1 MSGFR
6 HISLVRTKND
16 IIWLTINSQD
26 NEKNALTISLLK
38 EMIEVVTGLHGKGFK
53 GLVISSAKPND
64 FIAGTDLDTL
74 LKLTSEQ
81 KAEIY
86 TGLGNQLCRHINSLD
101 CTSIA
106 LINGHCCNSGLEI
119 ALSCDYRIATDNPK
133 IQLSYTDIQQGHYAG
148 FGSIT
153 RMIERKGLLNSV
165 DILSQG
171 HYSAKAFLSLGLID
185 YIIAAHKTHQ
195 ASEYLIEQ
203 ANEKANKKSSFHFK
217 PKILFKKLL
226 PQQLKAYFITNKYK
240 KNALNSSE
248 ITAINS
254 IITTWKTW
262 HISPD
267 ANHNEA
273 IVAATLL
280 SSDAVKNHL
289 KLQKLYQK
297 LGQNIT
303 PIKPLSK
310 RIHIIGCGVMGRYIA
325 RLCAENNLQVSIY
338 DSRHAVLEDLLPDLY
353 QTLKETYNE
362 QQQQAIVDRIIID
375 IDNIGLIHAD
385 IIIEATSEDKHAKA
399 SLLHDIDKQ
408 AKKDAYILTTTAS
421 LSLEK
426 ISKGMQRPQRLA
438 SFNPY
443 HPLFNSKIVEISIN
457 TRGEHLIEAIKAF
470 ATTLQLKPIEIK
482 SHSGYLGT
490 RLLMTYLTESMLI
503 HQSGISLQ
511 AIDQLTADM
520 GMRYAPFDIID
531 NIGINECL
539 QVIETLADHLDY
551 DVPSILMQK
560 NQLGLKGKKSGAGFY
575 RYKKGKKQRPLLDKT
590 LNSPSWKMK
599 RQEVEKRLIEKIIN
613 EARSCLQK
621 EMVNDQEIIDLIAIV
636 IIGFSVEKGGPLAY
650 LQQLQVQQL
659 QLQQSQKLQQSK
671 KELPQ
676 E

>member
-26 NEKNALTISLLK
+26 NEKNALTVSLLK

-53 GLVISSAKPND
+53 GLVISSAKLNH

-86 TGLGNQLCRHINSLD
+86 TGLGNQLCRHISHLD
-101 CTSIA
+101 CASIA

-119 ALSCDYRIATDNPK
+119 ALSCDYRIAADNPN
-133 IQLSYTDIQQGHYAG
+133 IQFSYADIQQGHYAG

-153 RMIERKGLLNSV
+153 RMIERKGLLNSLE
-165 DILSQG
+165 ILNKG
-171 HYSAKAFLSLGLID
+171 HYSAKEFLSLGLID
-185 YIIAAHKTHQ
+185 YIIATHKTHQ

-203 ANEKANKKSSFHFK
+203 AHKKSNHHSSFRFK
-217 PKILFKKLL
+217 PKVLFKKLL
-226 PQQLKAYFITNKYK
+226 PQKLKAYFISSKYK
-240 KNALNSSE
+240 KSGLNSGK

-254 IITTWKTW
+254 IIETWKTW
-262 HISPD
+262 HVSPD

-273 IVAATLL
+273 IVAAKLL
-280 SSDAVKNHL
+280 SSDAVKKHL

-303 PIKPLSK
+303 PIKPSSK
-310 RIHIIGCGVMGRYIA
+310 RIHIIGCGIMGCYIA
-325 RLCAENNLQVSIY
+325 RLCAENNFQVSIY
-338 DSRHAVLEDLLPDLY
+338 DSRHAVLENLLPDLY
-353 QTLKETYNE
+353 QTLKNTYNKH
-362 QQQQAIVDRIIID
+362 QQQAIVDRIIID

-408 AKKDAYILTTTAS
+408 AKNEAYILTTTAS
-421 LSLEK
+421 LSLEN

-457 TRGEHLIEAIKAF
+457 TRGDHLIEAIKAF
-470 ATTLQLKPIEIK
+470 ATTLQLKPVEIK
-482 SHSGYLGT
+482 SNSGYLGT

-520 GMRYAPFDIID
+520 GMRHAPFDIID
-531 NIGINECL
+531 SIGINECL

-590 LNSPSWKMK
+590 LNSPSWKTK

-650 LQQLQVQQL
+650 LQQLQVQQ
-659 QLQQSQKLQQSK
+659 SQKLQPSK